1 MADEQQEMREDQ
13 KLPKRPET
21 LSELLDSDDE
31 SSLTWRSF
39 VNGELL
45 GGSWFKKYVFF
56 IIFVIVLTIL
66 YVSNRY
72 ACQRELLEQTRL
84 TETLTDR
91 RYKALTASSL
101 LKEQTRR
108 SQLMDMLVDTTL
120 EAPTTP
126 IYKIQMDAEDAPI

>member
-1 MADEQQEMREDQ
+1 M
-13 KLPKRPET
+13 
-21 LSELLDSDDE
+21 
-31 SSLTWRSF
+31 
-39 VNGELL
+39 
-45 GGSWFKKYVFF
+45 
-56 IIFVIVLTIL
+56 
-66 YVSNRY
+66 SNRY

-91 RYKALTASSL
+91 RYKALTASSQ

-126 IYKIQMDAEDAPI
+126 IYKIQMDAEDAPN